1 MQMKAFMKSSS
12 LGDTSCSLKWILF
25 RCELSLYKMM
35 CPRSL
40 SVYLSVTTLYAKS
53 TFWESVEHMT
63 VGTTFPNKQQYI
75 DLVEAVKGFSREPRL
90 KSWVRW
96 SVGRSVT
103 LS

>member
-75 DLVEAVKGFSREPRL
+75 DLVEAVKGFKILGPL
-90 KSWVRW
+90 
-96 SVGRSVT
+96 VGRSVRNAFVGRE
-103 LS
+103 